1 MRNILILLSVF
12 LCTATNAQKY
22 TWKTGDMDGSRV
34 GCSAASTENIEQA
47 LGSFQKGVYVAPN
60 GKKFGK
66 STAVAKVARIV
77 LEAQPQMADVKKVI
91 GHSVQP
97 MPAAKN
103 ESMLSRWF
111 VDIIMDKVSSLSGK
125 KVDVGIC
132 NFGGIRA
139 DMPQGDIILED
150 ILAMFPFKNSL
161 VYLELE
167 GRQLRDI
174 FEKMAAGRFQ
184 AIGGVK
190 ILAENKTLTS
200 VLVGG
205 EPLQDDKVYG
215 VATISFLLNGGDGLT
230 LADGASNLQH
240 YDIYVN
246 EAILE
251 HLAKLNAEGKS
262 VIGTDER
269 CVTIK

>member
-1 MRNILILLSVF
+1 
-12 LCTATNAQKY
+12 
-22 TWKTGDMDGSRV
+22 
-34 GCSAASTENIEQA
+34 
-47 LGSFQKGVYVAPN
+47 
-60 GKKFGK
+60 
-66 STAVAKVARIV
+66 
-77 LEAQPQMADVKKVI
+77 
-91 GHSVQP
+91 
-97 MPAAKN
+97 
-103 ESMLSRWF
+103 
-111 VDIIMDKVSSLSGK
+111 
-125 KVDVGIC
+125 
-132 NFGGIRA
+132 
-139 DMPQGDIILED
+139 
-150 ILAMFPFKNSL
+150 
-161 VYLELE
+161 
-167 GRQLRDI
+167 
-174 FEKMAAGRFQ
+174 MAAGRFQ

-251 HLAKLNAEGKS
+251 HLTKLNAEGKS
-262 VIGTDER
+262 VIGTDEQ

>member
-1 MRNILILLSVF
+1 MRNLLILLFVS
-12 LCTATNAQKY
+12 LCTAANAQEY
-22 TWKTGDMDGSRV
+22 TWKAGNMDGSRV
-34 GCSAASTENIEQA
+34 GCTAASADNIEQA
-47 LGSFQKGVYVAPN
+47 LGSFRKGVYVAPN
-60 GKKFGK
+60 GNKFGK
-66 STAVAKVARIV
+66 STAVAKVARIT
-77 LEAQPQMADVKKVI
+77 LDAQPKMAGVKKVI
-91 GHSVQP
+91 GYSAQP
-97 MPAAKN
+97 MHAGKS

-132 NFGGIRA
+132 NFGGIRS

-150 ILAMFPFKNSL
+150 ILSMFPFKNSL

-174 FEKMAAGRFQ
+174 FEKMAAGKFE

-190 ILAENKTLTS
+190 ILAENKTLAS
-200 VLVGG
+200 VMIGG

-230 LADGASNLQH
+230 LADGASNLQD
-240 YDIYVN
+240 YGVYVN
-246 EAILE
+246 EAIIE
-251 HLAKLNAEGKS
+251 HLAKLTSEGKS
-262 VIGTDER
+262 VTGTDEQ
-269 CVTIK
+269 CVIIK